1 MYQLKNIK
9 AVIFDWAGT
18 IVDYGCMAPTQ
29 VFIDVFAGKD
39 IYLSKDE
46 ARGPMGLAKKDHVRE
61 LFRLDNVQKQWFA
74 EYGKFPNEEDV
85 TELYS
90 QLEPALTKI
99 VEKYSEPITG
109 AVELIESLKDQGIK
123 VGSTT
128 GYVAEMMNAILP
140 IASVHGLQPDA
151 VVNSSDVSSGR
162 PFPWMIYRN
171 CEIMNIFPLNR
182 MVKIG
187 DTVADIHEGKNAGMW
202 TIGLSK
208 SGNEVGLSLQETESA
223 DPAWLTEKIAI
234 AKEKLLNAGADFV
247 IEGVWDCWPVLEEID
262 RQIGIRINRDA
273 V

>member
-1 MYQLKNIK
+1 MNQLINIK

-61 LFRLDNVQKQWFA
+61 LLRLDTIQKQWFA
-74 EYGKFPNEEDV
+74 EYGKFPDENDV
-85 TELYS
+85 AQLYS
-90 QLEPALTKI
+90 LLEPALAKI
-99 VEKYSEPITG
+99 VGKYSEPIAG
-109 AVELIESLKDQGIK
+109 AVELIESLKSQGVK

-128 GYVAEMMNAILP
+128 GYVAEMMNTILP
-140 IASVHGLQPDA
+140 IASEYGLQPDA
-151 VVNSSDVSSGR
+151 VVNSSDVSRGR

-171 CEIMNIFPLNR
+171 CELMNVFPLNH

-187 DTVADIHEGKNAGMW
+187 DTVADILEGKNAGMW

-208 SGNEVGLSLQETESA
+208 SGNEVGLSLHETEST
-223 DPAWLTEKIAI
+223 DPVLLMERINSAT
-234 AKEKLLNAGADFV
+234 EKLLNAGADFV
-247 IEGVWDCWPVLEEID
+247 VEGVWDCRPILEEID
-262 RQIGIRINRDA
+262 RRLDDKQINI
-273 V
+273 